1 MDSVWKFEV
10 AYNRSIAATKHC
22 GVLPWLTVL
31 LALITATSF
40 RPAVAQAPNQPQ
52 KPKAEGNCTVSGRVI
67 SAAEGTPLRSA
78 QVGLIEANQPKH
90 PLVYATTT
98 DNEGH
103 FEIKQVQA
111 ARYEFLASHTG
122 YLEQRYQAKGGAS
135 DEGVTLSLTSGQ
147 TVDDALFQLTR
158 AGVIT
163 GKVVDDAGE
172 PMVGANVAVLH
183 KPSDEELEDAGPLR
197 RKVELTMVSAGQ
209 TDDRGEYR
217 IFNIK
222 PGEYY
227 VKAANTAERWGIGGM
242 TESVVD
248 WRLKEELGSLFAPIY
263 YPGVLQLDQAQAIT
277 LSAGE
282 EAQADFAMRKIK
294 MVEVAG
300 RVIGPDG
307 GPASRVYVRLSQAG
321 VEDWGGALG
330 AGVDS
335 NGEFS
340 VKGVTPGSYII
351 SAAMHEKD
359 KYYNTRQK
367 IEVGEAKIDSLV
379 LTLGTGATIH
389 GRMRTAIGAP
399 LPSTR
404 SMVNLVSVVDEGATG
419 FGGAEV
425 NKDGTFELSGVADGT
440 YAVMAS
446 AGGEGWFVKSAHL
459 GNEDVQQ
466 NGLLVENGAVKGSL
480 DIVVSNDGAQIE
492 GTVTDSDKGQPL
504 TGVVVRVQ
512 VDPSTDYNWMR
523 SRSATTDQN
532 GHYVLKDIPP
542 YKYKVTAKM
551 PKPTAALPTVKSEPA
566 TVTLADHDHRVLDF
580 KLTVPKSE

>member
-1 MDSVWKFEV
+1 
-10 AYNRSIAATKHC
+10 
-22 GVLPWLTVL
+22 
-31 LALITATSF
+31 
-40 RPAVAQAPNQPQ
+40 
-52 KPKAEGNCTVSGRVI
+52 
-67 SAAEGTPLRSA
+67 
-78 QVGLIEANQPKH
+78 
-90 PLVYATTT
+90 
-98 DNEGH
+98 
-103 FEIKQVQA
+103 
-111 ARYEFLASHTG
+111 
-122 YLEQRYQAKGGAS
+122 
-135 DEGVTLSLTSGQ
+135 
-147 TVDDALFQLTR
+147 
-158 AGVIT
+158 
-163 GKVVDDAGE
+163 VDDAGE
-172 PMVGANVAVLH
+172 PMMGVNVSVLH
-183 KPSDEELEDAGPLR
+183 KPSEEELEDAGPR
-197 RKVELTMVSAGQ
+197 RKKVELTMVSGGQ

-217 IFNIK
+217 IFNIE

-227 VKAANTAERWGIGGM
+227 VKAADTAERWGIGGM
-242 TESVVD
+242 TEPVID
-248 WRLKEELGSLFAPIY
+248 WRLKEELGSLFAPNY

-307 GPASRVYVRLSQAG
+307 GPASRVYVQLSQTG
-321 VEDWGGALG
+321 IEDWGGELRAS
-330 AGVDS
+330 VDS

-340 VKGVTPGSYII
+340 VKGVAPGSYII
-351 SAAMHEKD
+351 SAGMNEKD
-359 KYYNTRQK
+359 KYYNTQQK

-389 GRMRTAIGAP
+389 GRIRTANGAP
-399 LPSTR
+399 LPLTR
-404 SMVNLVSVVDEGATG
+404 SMVHLVSVADEGATG

-440 YAVMAS
+440 YAVMAW

-480 DIVVSNDGAQIE
+480 DIAVSNDGAQIE

-504 TGVVVRVQ
+504 AGVVVKAQ

-542 YKYKVTAKM
+542 NKYKVTAKM
-551 PKPTAALPTVKSEPA
+551 PKPTAALPVVKSEPV
-566 TVTLADHDHRVLDF
+566 TVTLADHDHRVMDL
-580 KLTVPKSE
+580 KLTLPKSE